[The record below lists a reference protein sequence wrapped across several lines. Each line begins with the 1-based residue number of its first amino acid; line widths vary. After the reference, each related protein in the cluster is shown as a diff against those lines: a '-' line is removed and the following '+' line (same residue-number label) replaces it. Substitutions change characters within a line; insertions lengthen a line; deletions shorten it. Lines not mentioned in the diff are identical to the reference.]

1 MNELVRNGNDSGW
14 KRFINFKK
22 VLVKFAKIL
31 ILRRRCFIFRTFEI
45 KLKLDDMLMLTLSY
59 LKGSL
64 SITHHLAKCIVQ

>member
-1 MNELVRNGNDSGW
+1 MGTTRDGKDLS
-14 KRFINFKK
+14 NFKK

-45 KLKLDDMLMLTLSY
+45 KLKLDDMFMLTQSY